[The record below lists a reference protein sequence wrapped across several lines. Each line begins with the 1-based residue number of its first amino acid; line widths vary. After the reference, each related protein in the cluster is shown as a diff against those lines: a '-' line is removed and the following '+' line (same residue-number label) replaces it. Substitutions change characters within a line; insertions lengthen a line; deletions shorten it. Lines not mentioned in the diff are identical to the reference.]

1 MPRFEWPWALIALAV
16 LPLLVWQLRRRR
28 RAAILFPGLLDRTQ
42 LPQSLRLRFVH
53 LPSGLRFLALALL
66 IVAIAG
72 PLWRARIERQITSS
86 IGIQILLDRSSSM
99 GGRDMI
105 YNGREGSRLDAV
117 KRVSEE
123 FIFGNGHELQGRP
136 ADMIGMIAF
145 AADPITLFPLTL
157 THDELRPALRSLNVV
172 QGADDGTAIG
182 DAIALA
188 AARFEL
194 LDNKSRLK
202 SKVIVLITDGENNQ
216 GTHTL
221 QDADALA
228 RQWGVRIYAI
238 GIRPAA
244 IGTAGSL
251 HGDPEG
257 EVAGDL
263 EMLAA
268 ATGGVSR
275 IARDSSG
282 LQSIYAEIDRLE
294 RSEVSAPRVKNG
306 NEASSW
312 IAVASLAILLLELA
326 LRQTWLQR
334 IP

>member
-1 MPRFEWPWALIALAV
+1 
-16 LPLLVWQLRRRR
+16 
-28 RAAILFPGLLDRTQ
+28 
-42 LPQSLRLRFVH
+42 
-53 LPSGLRFLALALL
+53 
-66 IVAIAG
+66 
-72 PLWRARIERQITSS
+72 
-86 IGIQILLDRSSSM
+86 
-99 GGRDMI
+99 
-105 YNGREGSRLDAV
+105 
-117 KRVSEE
+117 
-123 FIFGNGHELQGRP
+123 
-136 ADMIGMIAF
+136 
-145 AADPITLFPLTL
+145 
-157 THDELRPALRSLNVV
+157 V

-216 GTHTL
+216 GAHTL
-221 QDADALA
+221 QDAAALA
-228 RQWGVRIYAI
+228 RKWGVRIYAI
-238 GIRPAA
+238 GIRPTA
-244 IGTAGSL
+244 IGMGEP
-251 HGDPEG
+251 DR

-294 RSEVSAPRVKNG
+294 RSDVSAPRVKNR

-312 IAVASLAILLLELA
+312 IAAASLAILLLELT
-326 LRQTWLQR
+326 LRQTWLRR